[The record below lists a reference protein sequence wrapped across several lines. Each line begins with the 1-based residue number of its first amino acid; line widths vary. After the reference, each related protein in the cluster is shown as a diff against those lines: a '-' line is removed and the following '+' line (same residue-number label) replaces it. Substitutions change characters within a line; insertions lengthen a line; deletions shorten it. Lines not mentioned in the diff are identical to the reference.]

1 MTMIYVMITAIVFA
15 TLEPVSKLIAD
26 QVNPFAITF
35 LRCIIGALVMTP
47 FALIKIKKKKMKLD
61 VKDVLMSCLLGV
73 LLICVAL
80 VVLQIGVKKA
90 DSPAL
95 IAIIFSSNS
104 VITIV
109 LAVIFGKEKMTKSR
123 VLAVLLCIVGVLVCS
138 DFSKGSNL
146 LSIICALASAFS
158 MSVYTV
164 LTKKYV
170 KKHGGMVHTLFSFWG
185 GSIVLFLCLLVAGVD
200 VIPTF
205 TVQNISVL
213 VFLGVVV
220 TGIGYWAYNIA
231 IEKGGATMASLAYFI
246 KPILT
251 PFATLA
257 INGIKPDVRV
267 FVALGLIL
275 CASYLVSYR
284 KVGES

>member
-47 FALIKIKKKKMKLD
+47 FALIKIKKKKIKLE
-61 VKDVLMSCLLGV
+61 VKDVLMSCFLGV

-104 VITIV
+104 VITII

-123 VLAVLLCIVGVLVCS
+123 VIAVLLCIVGVLVCS
-138 DFSKGSNL
+138 DFSKGTNL

-170 KKHGGMVHTLFSFWG
+170 KKHGGMIHTLLSFWG

-200 VIPTF
+200 VMPAF